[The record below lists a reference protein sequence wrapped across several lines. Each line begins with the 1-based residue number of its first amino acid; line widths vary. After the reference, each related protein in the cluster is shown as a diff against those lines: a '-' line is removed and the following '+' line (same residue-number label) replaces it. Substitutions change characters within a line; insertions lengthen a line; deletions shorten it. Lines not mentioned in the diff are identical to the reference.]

1 MTDYISIETGLT
13 LTAKT
18 ADSAAL
24 VVTLDLSDADPFLSE
39 RGAYRMNEKKLIFGL
54 GKKRTPSAIRNLG
67 GDVIRRLVKAKI
79 NDAAI
84 EFPEGMT
91 DSEIGAFLEGL
102 LLGAFAFE
110 RYKGEKTAG
119 TLRVSVNPKFA
130 ALVAEK
136 NALCAAVNMARD
148 WAHEPKIGRAHV

>member
-39 RGAYRMNEKKLIFGL
+39 RGAYRMNEKKLIFGS

-67 GDVIRRLVKAKI
+67 GDVVRRLVKAKI
-79 NDAAI
+79 DDAAI
-84 EFPEGMT
+84 EFPEGT
-91 DSEIGAFLEGL
+91 TEAEIGAFIFL
-102 LLGAFAFE
+102 
-110 RYKGEKTAG
+110 
-119 TLRVSVNPKFA
+119 
-130 ALVAEK
+130 
-136 NALCAAVNMARD
+136 
-148 WAHEPKIGRAHV
+148 

>member
-39 RGAYRMNEKKLIFGL
+39 RGAYRMNEKKLIFGS

-91 DSEIGAFLEGL
+91 EAEIGAFL
-102 LLGAFAFE
+102 
-110 RYKGEKTAG
+110 
-119 TLRVSVNPKFA
+119 S
-130 ALVAEK
+130 
-136 NALCAAVNMARD
+136 
-148 WAHEPKIGRAHV
+148 